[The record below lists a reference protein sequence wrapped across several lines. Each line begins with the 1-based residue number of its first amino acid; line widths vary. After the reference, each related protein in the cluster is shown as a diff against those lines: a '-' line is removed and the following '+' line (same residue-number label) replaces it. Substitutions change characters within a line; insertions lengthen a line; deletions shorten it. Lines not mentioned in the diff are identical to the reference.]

1 MTPPD
6 QQPDLHDNNPAGA
19 VREEDAFDAAA
30 VAGWLREH
38 ADDPTRLDG
47 SPDVR
52 QFAGGASN
60 LTFELRWPARTLILR
75 RPPRGSKAKS
85 AHDMRR
91 EFTIQSRLAPAFSY
105 VAPMVAF
112 CDDASVIGSE
122 FYVMERVDGT
132 ILRADL
138 PDDLTLDEGEARA
151 LCERFLDVLVEL
163 HGVDVEAAG
172 LADLGKGRGYVARQ
186 VAGWSD
192 RYRKARTDNVGDFEK
207 VMAWL
212 EQRRPED
219 VATCVIHND
228 YRLDNVVLDT
238 STPGDWRVRAVLDWE
253 MATLGD
259 PLMDLG
265 GAMAYWIEADDDATF
280 QMFRRQPSHLPG
292 MLTRWEMLQAYAA
305 RTGLSVTREQWAFYE
320 VFGLFRLAV
329 IAQQIYYRYFHGQ
342 TTNEMYALFGPAV
355 QIIGRRLDGLIQD
368 AST

>member
-1 MTPPD
+1 MS
-6 QQPDLHDNNPAGA
+6 DLHDNNPAGA
-19 VREEDAFDAAA
+19 VREEDSFDAAA
-30 VAGWLREH
+30 VTAWLREH
-38 ADDPTRLDG
+38 ADDPTGLDG
-47 SPDVR
+47 EPEVR

-60 LTFELRWPARTLILR
+60 LTFELRWPDCTLILR
-75 RPPRGSKAKS
+75 KPPRGRKAKS

-112 CDDASVIGSE
+112 CDDESVIGSD

-138 PDDLTLDEGEARA
+138 PEDLTLDAGEARA

-163 HGVDVEAAG
+163 HGVDVEATG
-172 LADLGKGRGYVARQ
+172 LADLGKGRGYVSRQ
-186 VAGWSD
+186 VGGWSD
-192 RYRKARTDNVGDFEK
+192 RYRKARTDNVGGFEAI
-207 VMAWL
+207 MAWL
-212 EQRRPED
+212 DARQPED

-238 STPGDWRVRAVLDWE
+238 RTPGDWRVKAVLDWE

-265 GAMAYWIEADDDATF
+265 GAMAYWIQADDDAHF

-292 MLTRWEMLQAYAA
+292 MLTRWEMLEAYAA

-329 IAQQIYYRYFHGQ
+329 IAQQIYYRYHHGQ
-342 TTNEMYALFGPAV
+342 TTNEAYAGFLPVV
-355 QIIGRRLDGLIQD
+355 QYLEQRCQALID
-368 AST
+368 AAGTPG

>member
-1 MTPPD
+1 MTA
-6 QQPDLHDNNPAGA
+6 PDLHDNNPAGT
-19 VREEDAFDAAA
+19 VREEDSFDVQRVAA
-30 VAGWLREH
+30 WLREH
-38 ADDPTRLDG
+38 APDATGLDG
-47 SPDVR
+47 RPEVR

-60 LTFELRWPARTLILR
+60 LTFELRYPERRLILR
-75 RPPRGSKAKS
+75 KPPRGSKARS

-91 EFTIQSRLAPAFSY
+91 EFTIQSRLAPVFSY

-112 CDDASVIGSE
+112 CDDESVIGSE

-138 PDDLTLDEGEARA
+138 PDGLTLDESEARA

-163 HGVDVEAAG
+163 HAVDVEAAG

-186 VAGWSD
+186 VSGWSD
-192 RYRKARTDNVGDFEK
+192 RYRKARTDNVGDFEAI
-207 VMAWL
+207 MTWL
-212 EQRRPED
+212 DERQPDD

-238 STPGDWRVRAVLDWE
+238 ATPGDWQVEAVLDWE

-265 GAMAYWIEADDDATF
+265 GRRTYWIQADDNAHF

-292 MLTRWEMLQAYAA
+292 MLTRWEMLEAYAA
-305 RTGLSVTREQWAFYE
+305 RTGLSVSREQWAFYE

-329 IAQQIYYRYFHGQ
+329 IAQQIYYRYHHGQ
-342 TTNEMYALFGPAV
+342 TTNEAFAVFGPAV
-355 QIIGRRLDGLIQD
+355 RYLEQRCEERIR
-368 AST
+368 